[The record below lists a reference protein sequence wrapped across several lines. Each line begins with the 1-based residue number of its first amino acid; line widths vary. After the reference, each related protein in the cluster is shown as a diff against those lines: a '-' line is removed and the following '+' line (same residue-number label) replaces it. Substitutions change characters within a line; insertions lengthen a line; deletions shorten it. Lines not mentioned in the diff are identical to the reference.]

1 MEPYHANVI
10 WNGGFLPLYIIYPLF
25 TLYLITS
32 YIVFKSLLLFGF
44 ERPSYEIRSLSDGVL
59 RLSNRKR
66 KRLLRIVSRKWDVW
80 VARHF
85 AAKVYVHN
93 PLLT

>member
-1 MEPYHANVI
+1 MLTLSGTE
-10 WNGGFLPLYIIYPLF
+10 GSFLYIYNISPFYTVLNYK
-25 TLYLITS
+25 LYCIQ
-32 YIVFKSLLLFGF
+32 ISLLLFGF

-66 KRLLRIVSRKWDVW
+66 KRLVRIVSRKWDVW